1 MGLRTATVSLLLLLG
16 TLAGACTP
24 QEPISNDRLTIGV
37 VSYGETEVSL
47 DRYQRFQNFL
57 AEQTKIPI
65 DLEIAYNE
73 LKAVEEIDRSNWD
86 IVFAPPGLAA
96 IADKRGYTRL
106 FPLENQGQAKF
117 GLIVVRADSDID
129 ELSDLQDQV
138 VALGERGSAAGYYL
152 PLYDLY
158 GLTLQEARFAPTP
171 KTVLEWL
178 DASEVA
184 AGALAETDFEEYKH
198 SFGADT
204 FRVLHRSRAIPP
216 GVVLMGVVERNQAE
230 FITRIMAEAP
240 ADIASDAQYIP
251 GANLP
256 SYDHFI
262 QIVEKVRPLEE
273 RVQQQPATLTMDRE
287 ADTEGAPDE
296 GDPNSLDTDS

>member
-1 MGLRTATVSLLLLLG
+1 M
-16 TLAGACTP
+16 
-24 QEPISNDRLTIGV
+24 TIGV

-47 DRYQRFQNFL
+47 ERYQRFQAYL

-65 DLEIAYNE
+65 DLEVAYNE
-73 LKAVEEIDRSNWD
+73 LKAVQEIDRSNWD

-96 IADKRGYTRL
+96 IADKRGYTRV
-106 FPLENQGQAKF
+106 FTLENLGQAKF

-129 ELSDLQDQV
+129 ELGDLQDQV

-178 DASEVA
+178 DAGTVA
-184 AGALAETDFEEYKH
+184 AGALSESDFENYQA
-198 SFGADT
+198 SFDAGT
-204 FRVLHRSRAIPP
+204 FRILHRSRAIPA
-216 GVVLMGVVERNQAE
+216 GVVLMGGIERNQAE
-230 FITRIMAEAP
+230 FITRVMKEAP
-240 ADIASDAQYIP
+240 ADITSDARYVSN
-251 GANLP
+251 ANLP

-262 QIVEKVRPLEE
+262 QIVEKVRPLED
-273 RVQQQPATLTMDRE
+273 RVQQQPATLTLDDAAVGTE
-287 ADTEGAPDE
+287 AGSAA
-296 GDPNSLDTDS
+296 N